1 MKLNAVAKTMAASAV
16 ALLIAGCGGG
26 GGGGASV
33 GDAASLEI
41 KGTAA
46 VGAALS
52 GAAVAV
58 KCATGSGT
66 GSTTATGSYTVS
78 MPGAALPCIIQ
89 VSGEVGGV
97 AVTLHS
103 VAEAGTASGANTTA
117 VANVTPVTEMIVAQ
131 LLASLPADAFSS
143 FDAQK
148 VTTAAIT
155 TAVTAIVDALKTA
168 GVDLGSI
175 DPLKATLVPA
185 SGNTAGNDY
194 DKLLDALGEKVPSES
209 LSLVVNQ
216 IANAAGSNSSEGLGD
231 AMVAVSGGTLEGC
244 AQAVSGKYRTLDFF
258 GRTFVRQIDFSTK
271 KFSSGDGQTV
281 FDITADAAKPCEF
294 TVTGTSNGEEVR
306 FDVVIGPSGAG
317 GYRSQNLVTG
327 RSIIGY
333 IFPVQAHALS
343 AVAGE
348 WDFLQS
354 GFMPGDGLVQWPGK
368 LNFAADNKV
377 NVCDYDTST
386 WTCASDDGEDNLS
399 ITARTDGGFDLNE
412 SSLPGVANLW
422 GYRAPNGSLAVFGTT
437 NAAGA
442 NLPDTEQSIIVGT
455 KLSKLALPAE
465 GSVSKFWDMG
475 LSQPGNQSTRVV
487 TSPVKESV
495 TVKTVDTATGAVT
508 RKRESDGRE
517 DVVRYNNP
525 IDGVRLRD
533 AGTWNS
539 VPFASVYQMPITG
552 LGITMSVNAN
562 PHPSGNY
569 IYNISVTRP

>member
-16 ALLIAGCGGG
+16 ALLIAGCGGSG
-26 GGGGASV
+26 
-33 GDAASLEI
+33 GDAASLEV

-52 GAAVAV
+52 GATVAV

-89 VSGEVGGV
+89 VSGDVGG
-97 AVTLHS
+97 ATVTLHS

-185 SGNTAGNDY
+185 SGSTAGNDY
-194 DKLLDALGEKVPSES
+194 DQLLDALGEKVPSEA
-209 LSLVVNQ
+209 LPLLVNQ
-216 IANAAGSNSSEGLGD
+216 VAAAAASGSSEDLGD
-231 AMVAVSGGTLEGC
+231 AMVAVSGGTLAGC
-244 AQAVSGKYRTLDFF
+244 PQAVSGKYRTLDFF
-258 GRTFVRQIDFSTK
+258 GRSFVRQIDFK
-271 KFSSGDGQTV
+271 AMKFNRGDGQPL
-281 FDITADAAKPCEF
+281 FDMTADAAKPCEF
-294 TVTGTSNGEEVR
+294 TVTGTSNGEEAR
-306 FDVVIGPSGAG
+306 FDVVIGPTGAG
-317 GYRSQNLVTG
+317 AYRSQNLTTG
-327 RSIIGY
+327 RSIVGY
-333 IFPVQAHALS
+333 IFPVQAHAVS

-348 WDFLQS
+348 WSFLQS
-354 GFMPGDGLVQWPGK
+354 GFMPGDGLVHWPGK

-377 NVCDYDTST
+377 TVCDYNTST
-386 WTCASDDGEDNLS
+386 WACEIDEEANLS

-437 NAAGA
+437 NAAGG
-442 NLPDTEQSIIVGT
+442 NEPTTEQSIIVAT
-455 KLSKLALPAE
+455 KLSKLALPAVD
-465 GSVSKFWDMG
+465 SVSKFWDMG
-475 LSQPGNQSTRVV
+475 LTQNGSTRTV
-487 TSPVKESV
+487 TSPAKESV
-495 TVKTVDTATGAVT
+495 TVKTVDAATNAVT

-517 DVVRYNNP
+517 DVVRYNHP
-525 IDGVRLRD
+525 VDGVRLRD

-539 VPFASVYQMPITG
+539 VPFASVYQMPIAG
-552 LGITMSVNAN
+552 LGMTMSVNVN
-562 PHPSGNY
+562 PPPSAAY

>member
-16 ALLIAGCGGG
+16 ALLIAGCGGSG
-26 GGGGASV
+26 
-33 GDAASLEI
+33 GDASSLEV

-89 VSGEVGGV
+89 VSGEVGGA

-148 VTTAAIT
+148 VTSAAIT

-185 SGNTAGNDY
+185 SGSTAGNDY
-194 DKLLDALGEKVPSES
+194 DQLLDTLGEKVPPEA
-209 LSLVVNQ
+209 LPLLVNQ
-216 IANAAGSNSSEGLGD
+216 VAAAAASGSSEDLGD
-231 AMVAVSGGTLEGC
+231 AMVAVSGGTLAGC
-244 AQAVSGKYRTLDFF
+244 PQAISGKYRTLDFF
-258 GRTFVRQIDFSTK
+258 GRSFVRQIDFQAM
-271 KFSSGDGQTV
+271 KFNRGDGQPL
-281 FDITADAAKPCEF
+281 FDVTADAAKPCEF

-306 FDVVIGPSGAG
+306 FDVVIGPTGAG
-317 GYRSQNLVTG
+317 AYRSQNLTTAKSVV
-327 RSIIGY
+327 GY

-354 GFMPGDGLVQWPGK
+354 GFMPGDGLVHWPGK

-377 NVCDYDTST
+377 TVCDYDSS
-386 WTCASDDGEDNLS
+386 WTCASDDEEDSLS

-437 NAAGA
+437 NATGA
-442 NLPDTEQSIIVGT
+442 NEPTTEQSIIVAT
-455 KLSKLALPAE
+455 KLSKLALPALD
-465 GSVSKFWDMG
+465 SVSKFWDMG
-475 LSQPGNQSTRVV
+475 LTQNGSTRTV
-487 TSPVKESV
+487 TSPAKESV
-495 TVKTVDTATGAVT
+495 TVKAVDTATNAVT

-517 DVVRYNNP
+517 DVVRYNDP
-525 IDGVRLRD
+525 VDGVRLRD

-539 VPFASVYQMPITG
+539 VPFASVYQVPIAG
-552 LGITMSVNAN
+552 LGMTMSVNVN
-562 PHPSGNY
+562 PPPTAAY

>member
-16 ALLIAGCGGG
+16 ALLIAGCGGSG
-26 GGGGASV
+26 
-33 GDAASLEI
+33 GDASSLEV

-89 VSGEVGGV
+89 VSGEAGGA

-148 VTTAAIT
+148 VTSAAIT

-185 SGNTAGNDY
+185 SGSTAGNDY
-194 DKLLDALGEKVPSES
+194 DQLLDTLGEKVPPEA
-209 LSLVVNQ
+209 LPLLVNQ
-216 IANAAGSNSSEGLGD
+216 VAAAAASGSSEDLGD
-231 AMVAVSGGTLEGC
+231 AMVAVSGGTLAGC
-244 AQAVSGKYRTLDFF
+244 PQAISGKYRTLDFF
-258 GRTFVRQIDFSTK
+258 GRSFVRQIDFQAM
-271 KFSSGDGQTV
+271 KFNRGDGQPL
-281 FDITADAAKPCEF
+281 FDVTADAAKPCEF

-306 FDVVIGPSGAG
+306 FDVVIGPTGAG
-317 GYRSQNLVTG
+317 AYRSQNLTTAKSVV
-327 RSIIGY
+327 GY

-354 GFMPGDGLVQWPGK
+354 GFMPGDGLVHWPGK

-377 NVCDYDTST
+377 TVCDYDSS
-386 WTCASDDGEDNLS
+386 WTCASDDEEDSLS

-442 NLPDTEQSIIVGT
+442 NEPTTEQSIIVAT
-455 KLSKLALPAE
+455 KLSKLALPALD
-465 GSVSKFWDMG
+465 SVSKFWDMG
-475 LSQPGNQSTRVV
+475 LTQNGSTRTV
-487 TSPVKESV
+487 TSPAKESV
-495 TVKTVDTATGAVT
+495 TVKAVDTATNAVT

-517 DVVRYNNP
+517 DVVRYNDP
-525 IDGVRLRD
+525 VDGVRLRD

-539 VPFASVYQMPITG
+539 VPFASVYQVPIAG
-552 LGITMSVNAN
+552 LGMTMSVNVN
-562 PHPSGNY
+562 PPPSAAY

>member
-386 WTCASDDGEDNLS
+386 WTCASDDEEDNLS

-442 NLPDTEQSIIVGT
+442 NEPTTEQSIIVGT

-465 GSVSKFWDMG
+465 GSVSKFWDMA

-495 TVKTVDTATGAVT
+495 TVKTVDTATSVVT

>member
-103 VAEAGTASGANTTA
+103 VAEAGTASGVNTTA

-386 WTCASDDGEDNLS
+386 WTCASDDEEDNLS

-495 TVKTVDTATGAVT
+495 TVKTVDTATGVVT